1 MEITHMFMDRQMDQ
15 EYDVVYTYNG
25 IVLGLQKGETPT
37 ICNNMDRS
45 RKHYDK

>member
-1 MEITHMFMDRQMDQ
+1 MEIMHMFMGKQMDQ

-25 IVLGLQKGETPT
+25 IVLNLQKGETPI

-45 RKHYDK
+45 RKHYD